1 MNKIVFHRNAS
12 CVKKDLNGEKQ
23 FLYLLQ
29 IVVSPFPGDVLAF
42 KLISFHFAI
51 QIVILGKPC
60 IRVNLVSKK
69 QIVIPVNKG
78 RFGFETLLV
87 K

>member
-1 MNKIVFHRNAS
+1 MLTHRQE
-12 CVKKDLNGEKQ
+12 KD
-23 FLYLLQ
+23 LQ

-42 KLISFHFAI
+42 KLISFHFVI
-51 QIVILGKPC
+51 QIVISGKPC
-60 IRVNLVSKK
+60 IRVSLVSKK
-69 QIVIPVNKG
+69 QIVIPVNKR